1 MEHAIC
7 YISTTNNSFTVGEI
21 ETLLP
26 EWRENNNKENIKGI
40 LLFSEGNFFQVLE
53 GEKTKVLELF
63 QRIKE
68 DPRHNNIIQVV
79 GQDLSKGSFDHYI
92 VEHLDEAEYS
102 KPELVSQ
109 YCESV
114 KGMDPETQ
122 QQIKNILKSFIDTR
136 VL

>member
-1 MEHAIC
+1 MQHAIC
-7 YISTTNNSFTVGEI
+7 FISSASASLPEDEI
-21 ETLLP
+21 ENLLI
-26 EWRENNNKENIKGI
+26 EWREKNNANNIKGM

-63 QRIKE
+63 QQIKE
-68 DPRHNNIIQVV
+68 DPRHSNIIQVV

-92 VEHLDEAEYS
+92 VEHLDETEYS

-136 VL
+136 IL